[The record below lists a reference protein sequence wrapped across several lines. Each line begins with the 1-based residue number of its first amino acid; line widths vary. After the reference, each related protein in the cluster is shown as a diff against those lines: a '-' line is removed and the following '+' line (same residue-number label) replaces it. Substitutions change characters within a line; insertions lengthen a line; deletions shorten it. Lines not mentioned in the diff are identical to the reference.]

1 MEYSFMIL
9 NQPVYSDSKLIVVSN
24 YEMTYSYEV
33 LKTPLPDFNKEPGD
47 IGVWRIKNKKRQL

>member
-24 YEMTYSYEV
+24 YEMAYSYEV
-33 LKTPLPDFNKEPGD
+33 INTPLPDFNKEPGD
-47 IGVWRIKNKKRQL
+47 IGVWRRKNKKRQL

>member
-1 MEYSFMIL
+1 MEYPIVII

-33 LKTPLPDFNKEPGD
+33 LNTPLPDFDIEPGD
-47 IGVWRIKNKKRQL
+47 IGVWRRKNKKR